1 MELKETMQAY
11 YRKLD
16 VTTSW
21 EIKNPEMKNIWE
33 SRWNAIWD
41 EMDAFYAE
49 HPDMSIARLKSKQ
62 HWVMVKHCEPV
73 IFPGNPFFFELGYMI
88 SRSWG
93 MCKVTPARWLEDR
106 KQTQMKQQ
114 HPWIE
119 DLESQF
125 SSLFSYDGINLCSID
140 EPFDMDHQTLGYTE
154 LFRVGLKGIIEKAED
169 KCMVFEPGSEEHDF
183 CLAVVESCRALIEL
197 AHKFARKAE
206 LLAENCQD
214 ENDLKMYRMIA
225 ETAKIIPENPP
236 KSFYEGLSMLIFM
249 REATSALEHMGISQ
263 LGHVDKL
270 LGRLYEQDIQN
281 GILTEAEARELL
293 RIWMMY
299 TDIKFN
305 LENNPWPETST
316 CVELGGCDEEGNPIY
331 NEVTRLV
338 IEEHHKAHYINPK
351 LNCRF
356 FKDSPDEYLK
366 VIAKALLD
374 GHNNF
379 ALINDDVIIDGLMKS
394 GVELCDARRYVN
406 GGCQETMIEGL
417 GHTEGAGLYVS
428 FLRIMDLFLRKDKG
442 TDFLRPI
449 EHAESYEDFY
459 LQFLDC
465 IKRFFG
471 VILDRRTYRQ
481 TFYKDTACC
490 PIYSATQE
498 GCLDSG
504 RDYIQGGAK
513 YNFSTIA
520 LVGLAN
526 VVDSLNAVKML
537 VFEQKRLSLQEM
549 IRALSAN
556 WEGFEALRSEV
567 LRLPKYGHN
576 VKIVDQMADRLIKD
590 VTGMI
595 DRHKNERGGKYIT
608 SFFVYRYNRMFA
620 QNLRATPDGRRDFEY
635 MAAGCSPSQM
645 VKLSDVTAPIKSMQN
660 VDFRGCGGGIAVMD
674 MMLPSNK
681 HFDENCFCALVR
693 ACSAFR
699 CNAFQP
705 NVVSVQ
711 DLIDAKKNPDKHK
724 NLIVRICGLSA
735 YFVALLPEVQDEIIN
750 RNYYE
755 R

>member
-1 MELKETMQAY
+1 MELKETMRAY

-16 VTTSW
+16 ITSDWKIKDPAMRQVW
-21 EIKNPEMKNIWE
+21 EDRWNSIWSEMDEFYKKNPN
-33 SRWNAIWD
+33 
-41 EMDAFYAE
+41 
-49 HPDMSIARLKSKQ
+49 MSIARLKSKQ
-62 HWVMVKHCEPV
+62 HWVMVEHCDPV
-73 IFPGNPFFFELGYMI
+73 IFPGNPFFFELGYML

-93 MCKVTPARWLEDR
+93 MCSVTPARWLEDR
-106 KQTQMKQQ
+106 KQSQMKQA
-114 HPWIE
+114 HPWLVDME
-119 DLESQF
+119 TRF
-125 SSLFSYDGINLCSID
+125 RPLFSYDGINLCSID

-154 LFRVGLKGIIEKAED
+154 LFRMGLKGIIVKAEEQS
-169 KCMVFEPGSEEHDF
+169 KVFSEGSAERDF
-183 CLAVVESCRALIEL
+183 CLAVVESCRALIAL
-197 AHKFARKAE
+197 AHKFAHKAE
-206 LLAENCQD
+206 LMAEGCQD
-214 ENDLKMYRMIA
+214 EKHLKMYRLIA

-236 KSFYEGLSMLIFM
+236 ESFYQGLCMLIFM

-263 LGHVDKL
+263 LGHIDKL
-270 LGRLYEQDIQN
+270 LGGLYEKDIQS
-281 GILTEAEARELL
+281 GLMTEEEARELL
-293 RIWMMY
+293 RIWMMF

-316 CVELGGCDEEGNPIY
+316 CVELGGCDEDGKPIY

-366 VIAKALLD
+366 VIARALLD

-394 GVELCDARRYVN
+394 GVALRDARRYVN

-428 FLRIMDLFLRKDKG
+428 FLRIFDLFLRKDEG

-449 EHAESYEDFY
+449 KNAESYEDFY
-459 LQFLDC
+459 AQFLAC
-465 IKRFFG
+465 VKQFFG
-471 VILDRRTYRQ
+471 VILDRRAYRQ
-481 TFYKDTACC
+481 SFYKDTACC

-498 GCLDSG
+498 GCVERG
-504 RDYIQGGAK
+504 KDYIQGGAK

-526 VVDSLNAVKML
+526 VVDSLNALKTL
-537 VFEQKRLSLQEM
+537 VFEEKQLSFSDM
-549 IRALSAN
+549 IRVLNAN
-556 WEGFEALRSEV
+556 WEGYEPLRRQI

-576 VKIVDQMADRLIKD
+576 IPQIDQMADRLVKD
-590 VTGMI
+590 ITGII
-595 DRHKNERGGKYIT
+595 DQHRNERGGKYIT
-608 SFFVYRYNRMFA
+608 SFFVYRYNRKFA
-620 QNLRATPDGRRDFEY
+620 ENLRATPDGRQDFAY

-645 VKLSDVTAPIKSMQN
+645 VKIADVTAPIKSMQN
-660 VDFRGCGGGIAVMD
+660 IDFRGCGGGIAVMD

-681 HFDENCFCALVR
+681 QFDEDCFCALVR
-693 ACSAFR
+693 ACSVYR

-711 DLIDAKKNPDKHK
+711 DLLEAKENPQKHK

-735 YFVALLPEVQDEIIN
+735 YFVALEPEVQDEIIN